1 MMDHPAKVLLTG
13 NWIMALCGVFYL
25 AWWIV
30 AFRPPQPRSTPIS
43 RTLLTLAFLSGIAG
57 FYLMG
62 RTLAAPFPEVRDGIR
77 GLRIVLC
84 GAAAYAVLLAGSVL
98 IFHRQVTSELLIIVA
113 WTVLELCTV
122 SFLYRCGGL
131 QNAAAWTLAGIVL
144 AAAVASL
151 ICYLLYYR
159 LPYTPGFIVGC
170 IPLALAV
177 LTIALVNLTAARTS

>member
-1 MMDHPAKVLLTG
+1 MENPAKTLLTG
-13 NWIMALCGVFYL
+13 NWTMALCGVFYL

-30 AFRPPQPRSTPIS
+30 VFRPPKPRNSPVGWV
-43 RTLLTLAFLSGIAG
+43 LLALAFLAGMAG

-62 RTLAAPFPEVRDGIR
+62 RTLVEPVSEVNPGVPGRWITLTGT
-77 GLRIVLC
+77 V
-84 GAAAYAVLLAGSVL
+84 AYAVLLVGTTL

-113 WTVLELCTV
+113 WAVLELCAV
-122 SFLYRCGGL
+122 SFLYRCGVL
-131 QNAAAWTLAGIVL
+131 TYAAAVTLAGIVL

>member
-1 MMDHPAKVLLTG
+1 MGNPVKVLLTG
-13 NWIMALCGVFYL
+13 NWTMALCGVFYL
-25 AWWIV
+25 AWWV
-30 AFRPPQPRSTPIS
+30 VVFRPPKPRNSLVGWA
-43 RTLLTLAFLSGIAG
+43 LLALAFLAGIAG

-62 RTLAAPFPEVRDGIR
+62 RTLVEPLPDARPGVPGRWIA
-77 GLRIVLC
+77 LA
-84 GAAAYAVLLAGSVL
+84 GAVAYAVLLAGTTL

-131 QNAAAWTLAGIVL
+131 PDTAAWTLAGIVL

-159 LPYTPGFIVGC
+159 LPYTPGFIAGC

-177 LTIALVNLTAARTS
+177 LTIALVNLTAARTI

>member
-1 MMDHPAKVLLTG
+1 MMEHPAKVLLTG

-25 AWWIV
+25 AWWV
-30 AFRPPQPRSTPIS
+30 AAFRPPKPRSTPVGWV
-43 RTLLTLAFLSGIAG
+43 LLALAFLAGMAG

-62 RTLAAPFPEVRDGIR
+62 RTLVEPVSEVNPGVPGRWIT
-77 GLRIVLC
+77 LT
-84 GAAAYAVLLAGSVL
+84 GAVAYAVLLAGTTL

-131 QNAAAWTLAGIVL
+131 RNAAAWTLAGIVL

-177 LTIALVNLTAARTS
+177 LTIALVNLTAARTI

>member
-1 MMDHPAKVLLTG
+1 MMEHPAKVLLTG

-113 WTVLELCTV
+113 WTVLELCAV
-122 SFLYRCGGL
+122 NFLYRCGALSPSGTL
-131 QNAAAWTLAGIVL
+131 SLACLILSAAAS
-144 AAAVASL
+144 SL
-151 ICYLLYYR
+151 VCYLLYYR
-159 LPYTPGFIVGC
+159 LPYTPGFIAGC
-170 IPLALAV
+170 VPLALAV
-177 LTIALVNLTAARTS
+177 VTIALVNLAAGRII

>member
-1 MMDHPAKVLLTG
+1 MENPAKTLLTG
-13 NWIMALCGVFYL
+13 NWTMALCGVFYL
-25 AWWIV
+25 AWWV
-30 AFRPPQPRSTPIS
+30 VVFRPPKPRNSPVGWA
-43 RTLLTLAFLSGIAG
+43 LLALAFLAGIAG

-62 RTLAAPFPEVRDGIR
+62 RTLVEPLPDAHPGVPGRWIT
-77 GLRIVLC
+77 LT
-84 GAAAYAVLLAGSVL
+84 GAVVYAVLLVGTTL

-151 ICYLLYYR
+151 VCYLLYYR

-170 IPLALAV
+170 IPLALAI
-177 LTIALVNLTAARTS
+177 LTIALINLTATRTI